1 MNAVTETKLAEADA
15 SVAETPRSLDR
26 FRARRAELKEI
37 GQSVAKQAGSKVEDF
52 FQANRKSIEA
62 VLPRYLTAD
71 RLLRIAQ
78 GTIRQTPRLQECTIA
93 SLFGAVLICA
103 QMGLEPNTHQ
113 GHCWLIPRKNFR
125 PKKGADGR
133 VMEDSKGKWIWEDL
147 WEVQVQLGYKG
158 RIELAYRSPKIKLL
172 KAIAA
177 YENDPVFDIDEGTV
191 QSIQHKPL
199 LRGNRGEI
207 IGFYA
212 VAKLDTEETLFEW
225 MPVED
230 VNRIRDEYSDAYA
243 GADEKR
249 GAARHALEEARSDK
263 ERARAVKELAKAED
277 SPWIRDYV
285 EMGRKTV
292 INRISKYIPST
303 PEMALAAALDDRDMV
318 GKSQELDGVLDGT
331 FTVNDAG
338 DAQTAQ
344 GEAEQEGVS
353 DEKDSGTKPTEGKS
367 TSQLTHEKSVTLNDI
382 METSKEPEKVLVGE
396 VESED
401 PAAGMRQVEST
412 ASEEASETKVADVS
426 KSPAE
431 DKPTRKPGPPSRRGS
446 NTNAGQLPLA
456 SSGGFGSVE

>member
-1 MNAVTETKLAEADA
+1 MNAVTETTMAEADA

-62 VLPRYLTAD
+62 VLPRYLTTD

-78 GTIRQTPRLQECTIA
+78 GAIRQTPRLQECTIG

-113 GHCWLIPRKNFR
+113 GHCWLIPRKNSR
-125 PKKGADGR
+125 PKKGPDGR
-133 VMEDSKGKWIWEDL
+133 VMEDNNRKWIWEDL

-172 KAIAA
+172 KAVPA
-177 YENDPVFDIDEGTV
+177 YENDPVLDIDEGTV
-191 QSIQHKPL
+191 QTIQHKPL

-212 VAKLDTEETLFEW
+212 VAKLDTGEALFEW

-249 GAARHALEEARSDK
+249 GAARHALEQARGDK
-263 ERARAVKELAKAED
+263 ERAKATKELAKAED

-285 EMGRKTV
+285 EMGRKTL
-292 INRISKYIPST
+292 INRISKYMPST
-303 PEMALAAALDDRDMV
+303 PEMALAAALDDRDLL

-331 FTVNDAG
+331 FTVTETGESQSAQEDGEQGTASG
-338 DAQTAQ
+338 DQVTDTKKA
-344 GEAEQEGVS
+344 
-353 DEKDSGTKPTEGKS
+353 DSKPAP
-367 TSQLTHEKSVTLNDI
+367 QLTHEKSVTMDDI
-382 METSKEPEKVLVGE
+382 MGTKKEAEKVLVGE

-401 PAAGMRQVEST
+401 PAAGMRQADPERT
-412 ASEEASETKVADVS
+412 EKKPEETKQPD
-426 KSPAE
+426 PE
-431 DKPTRKPGPPSRRGS
+431 PERKPGPPTRRRGTAAS
-446 NTNAGQLPLA
+446 GQLPLD